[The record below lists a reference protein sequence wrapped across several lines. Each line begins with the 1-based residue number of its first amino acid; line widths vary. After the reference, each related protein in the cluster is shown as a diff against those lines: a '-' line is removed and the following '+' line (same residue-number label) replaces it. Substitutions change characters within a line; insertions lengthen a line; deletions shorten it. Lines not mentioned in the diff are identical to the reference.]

1 MNTKKRMM
9 IWVFVGFFIIS
20 SWLLL
25 SVSSAQAQTLLEF
38 IIFNNVAKV
47 ESMPFPDE
55 KGHAVGVV
63 SREGLAVFENSEVGK
78 QSAVLAFDIKGNTI
92 TYDAVT
98 TIVFPDAS
106 SFVFKTKG
114 TGGIKPEEK
123 IVTTKQTGDFL
134 RGTGKYEGIKGSI
147 TIIGKQYGP
156 AEVGKGYWI
165 GNVTATYTLP
175 SK

>member
-1 MNTKKRMM
+1 MNRKKSAM
-9 IWVFVGFFIIS
+9 ICVFMGISIIS
-20 SWLLL
+20 AWLLL
-25 SVSSAQAQTLLEF
+25 VSSAQAQTSMNF
-38 IIFNNVAKV
+38 KIFNNVAKV
-47 ESMPFPDE
+47 ETMPFPDE

-63 SREGLAVFENSEVGK
+63 SREGLAVFENGEVGK
-78 QSAVLAFDIKGNTI
+78 QSAVLAFDVKGNTL

-114 TGGIKPEEK
+114 TGEVKPEEK
-123 IVTTKQTGDFL
+123 VVITKQTGDFL
-134 RGTGKYEGIKGSI
+134 RGTGKYEGIKGPL

-156 AEVGKGYWI
+156 AEAGKGYWI
-165 GNVTATYTLP
+165 GNATATYTLP

>member
-1 MNTKKRMM
+1 MNKTK
-9 IWVFVGFFIIS
+9 IITNWFFIGVLLIS
-20 SWLLL
+20 LFLFFATNF
-25 SVSSAQAQTLLEF
+25 AQAQAPMEF
-38 IIFNNVAKV
+38 KIFNNVAKV

-63 SREGLAVFENSEVGK
+63 SREGLAVLENGEVGK
-78 QSAVLAFDIKGNTI
+78 QSAVLAFDVKGNVI

-98 TIVFPDAS
+98 TIVFPDTS

-114 TGGIKPEEK
+114 TGEIKLEEK
-123 IVTTKQTGDFL
+123 AVTTKQTGDFL
-134 RGTGKYEGIKGSI
+134 RGTGKYEGIKGSL
-147 TIIGKQYGP
+147 TIMGKQYGP
-156 AEVGKGYWI
+156 AEAGKGYWI